1 MDNRYEEQ
9 EGRVDEDEEEPVP
22 PGGDVLYAGK
32 SGGEDE
38 VAEAEG
44 FEMPQAMAQAAE
56 QLIVAQQ
63 AAHDNDLR
71 QAEGG
76 DRRSVWARKPNLAKD
91 DLPLSKYSRK

>member
-1 MDNRYEEQ
+1 M
-9 EGRVDEDEEEPVP
+9 
-22 PGGDVLYAGK
+22 GK

-71 QAEGG
+71 QAEVG
-76 DRRSVWARKPNLAKD
+76 DRRSGRARKPNLAKD